1 MNTISE
7 DGRVAPRR
15 ARGVRFLLPALV
27 AIALVAFFGLGIG
40 GPAASNASPTGLP
53 SVQPADPVEQL
64 VPMYAASS
72 GDDVGP
78 GQAEP
83 VLVSS
88 P

>member
-1 MNTISE
+1 MNTSSE
-7 DGRVAPRR
+7 AGRVTPRR
-15 ARGVRFLLPALV
+15 ARGVRFFLPALV
-27 AIALVAFFGLGIG
+27 AIALVAFFRLGLG
-40 GPAASNASPTGLP
+40 GPSASSASTAGLP
-53 SVQPADPVEQL
+53 SVQAADPVEQL
-64 VPMYAASS
+64 VPMHAASS